1 MREEPGW
8 VDRRNK
14 EAQKMHVAEV
24 NKMKEDW
31 DAEYVEKDVEYICK
45 KLEDVYREESNV
57 VEDL

>member
-1 MREEPGW
+1 MCQTF
-8 VDRRNK
+8 V
-14 EAQKMHVAEV
+14 KMYVAEV

-57 VEDL
+57 VEDW

>member
-45 KLEDVYREESNV
+45 KLEDVYREES
-57 VEDL
+57 L